1 MKKVVTGA
9 AIVASLFLMGGCS
22 SSYSKSSQSSSSSV
36 KISKSELS
44 SKKSQKL
51 EDATTDV
58 DSLFSDS
65 GHTALVPGTKK
76 LLIDEVSKEV
86 NKLTASKGKSNLQKE
101 LKNAYVLYPKLASSV
116 ASSNAASNAKVRSES
131 ASESSVVLSVRESS
145 SKRHLSSK
153 RESSSSNADKYAN
166 KIMNLGVPTHATDV
180 SYSNHTVTWT
190 GFDAWK
196 DYTHPELKKL
206 IAFLETI
213 TYQQSPNYNQKSP
226 KLIVTLSDGTQI
238 AHEEPGRNLI
248 WDN

>member
-9 AIVASLFLMGGCS
+9 AIVTSLFLMGGCS
-22 SSYSKSSQSSSSSV
+22 SSNSKSSQSSSSSV

-65 GHTALVPGTKK
+65 DHTALVPGTKK

-86 NKLTASKGKSNLQKE
+86 NKLTDSKGKSNLQKE

-180 SYSNHTVTWT
+180 SYSNHTVT
-190 GFDAWK
+190 
-196 DYTHPELKKL
+196 
-206 IAFLETI
+206 
-213 TYQQSPNYNQKSP
+213 
-226 KLIVTLSDGTQI
+226 
-238 AHEEPGRNLI
+238 
-248 WDN
+248 